1 MNENEDLFLNIW
13 RNNILREKIL
23 KFIDLFRINNF
34 KSFKEINDLLSFEY
48 REFII
53 ELEYCGKKELS
64 IGDIPSNVETLIL
77 TRNELSNVPVE
88 ILPSSIKKIVFPMNN
103 NGSSFSTPFTKFNK
117 CSKNLSN
124 LQCVE
129 NVNLFIINQRE
140 EFILIPKS
148 LTSISFC
155 KKSLFNEML
164 TPGIFANKSIKYL
177 NLGDNWDN
185 GGKLL
190 ENGVFEY
197 GLLELSIPGYSNALL
212 PGVIP
217 KSVTSLSIAQSAKNE
232 IKEDSIPN
240 SVTKLYLTPI
250 DVERKKAPTV
260 RCIGISSI
268 KSKLSFSNEKKSL
281 LPSSVKRLIIKPN
294 MVAFNLPQTLL
305 PMTLTDLT
313 LHSYENEGLIIKKGM
328 LPNCLKSLKVATDYK
343 FIEYDSLPS
352 GLKYLKYRVSIPDHT
367 KYPNCDIVHGFF
379 PQSLSHLCLNM
390 SFTSVS
396 AGLFSP
402 NQRNSFS
409 IDKRTCLETLEF
421 GEDFN
426 CNIFCEKIIPHGVT
440 TLSFGFNYDQPIKPG
455 VLPNTIT
462 NLKLGGRFNHRL
474 LPGSIPDSVVNLQF
488 GYYYNKSIEPGVLPN
503 SLKSINLGNC
513 FDQYLFV
520 GSIPMGT
527 EKLIISPCFNQPID
541 RVGIFP
547 SSLTYLSFN
556 VKDYHHPVYISV
568 DYNNQYDDENNQIN
582 ENLKSI
588 IKNNNIDKL
597 NLNENNIEEQQQQE
611 QQYDQNDQYYEYNE
625 NYNEN
630 NEYYNENNEN
640 NENYNENNENY
651 NENNENYEY
660 YDNQDYQ
667 YYDEDNKDY
676 QEYQEY
682 EEYQEYQNKKE
693 EICNIVF
700 ECIFPSSIKKLE
712 LSSVV
717 KSLIEKNKY

>member
-1 MNENEDLFLNIW
+1 MNEYEDLFLNIW
-13 RNNILREKIL
+13 RNNIIREKIL
-23 KFIDLFRINNF
+23 KFLDLYRINNF

-48 REFII
+48 REYIK

-77 TRNELSNVPVE
+77 SRNELSNLPVE
-88 ILPSSIKKIVFPMNN
+88 VLPNSIKTIVFPINN
-103 NGSSFSTPFTKFNK
+103 NGSSFTTPFTKFNK
-117 CSKNLSN
+117 SSN
-124 LQCVE
+124 TSNIEAVE
-129 NVNLFIINQRE
+129 NVNLFILNQRE

-148 LTSISFC
+148 ITSISFC
-155 KKSLFNEML
+155 KKSLFNETL
-164 TPGIFANKSIKYL
+164 TVGIFANKNIKYL

-185 GGKLL
+185 GGKIL
-190 ENGVFEY
+190 ENGVFEH
-197 GLLELSIPGYSNALL
+197 GLLELSIPGYSSQLF

-217 KSVTSLSIAQSAKNE
+217 KTVTSLSIAQSAKNE
-232 IKEDSIPN
+232 IREDSIPN

-260 RCIGISSI
+260 RCIGISSS

-294 MVAFNLPQTLL
+294 MVPFNLPQTLL
-305 PMTLTDLT
+305 PMTLTDIS

-402 NQRNSFS
+402 NQRISFS

-440 TLSFGFNYDQPIKPG
+440 SLSFGFNYDQPIKPG

-462 NLKLGGRFNHRL
+462 SLKLGGRFNHRL
-474 LPGSIPDSVVNLQF
+474 QPGSIPDSVTNLQF
-488 GYYYNKSIEPGVLPN
+488 GYYYNKPIEPGVLPN
-503 SLKSINLGNC
+503 SLKTINLGHC
-513 FDQYLFV
+513 FDQYLYV

-527 EKLIISPCFNQPID
+527 QKLIMSPCFNQPID

-556 VKDYHHPVYISV
+556 VKEYHHPVYISV
-568 DYNNQYDDENNQIN
+568 DYNNQYDESTEIDNNN
-582 ENLKSI
+582 
-588 IKNNNIDKL
+588 NNNIDQS
-597 NLNENNIEEQQQQE
+597 NSNEFEQQFDQDSQQYIEYNQNEN
-611 QQYDQNDQYYEYNE
+611 YDQNNQ
-625 NYNEN
+625 NYNESS
-630 NEYYNENNEN
+630 
-640 NENYNENNENY
+640 
-651 NENNENYEY
+651 ENYEY

-667 YYDEDNKDY
+667 YYYDEEN

-682 EEYQEYQNKKE
+682 QDYQEYQEYQNKKE
-693 EICNIVF
+693 EICDIVF

-712 LSSVV
+712 LSNVV